1 MPSETDPAHDADP
14 FAKLL
19 ADINNN
25 SVFRD
30 KTRLVVGDG
39 IMGNPNI
46 NYGPPTLWSSF
57 GNKPPETLFFG
68 VDPVATDSVM
78 VDYIR
83 REVGP
88 QATGIVQSYA
98 ADLGLGVA
106 ESWDDNENYTCID
119 YHPIDLDS

>member
-1 MPSETDPAHDADP
+1 
-14 FAKLL
+14 
-19 ADINNN
+19 
-25 SVFRD
+25 VFRD

-46 NYGPPTLWSSF
+46 NYGSPTLWSSF

-68 VDPVATDSVM
+68 VDPVAIDSVM

-88 QATGIVQSYA
+88 QATGIVQFYA
-98 ADLGLGVA
+98 ANLGLGVS

-119 YHPIDLDS
+119 YHPIDLDSQM